1 MLECALNTNEW
12 DKTKQLFTL
21 PSVDALLE
29 DEDVPLTK
37 TAAMYLALHEGR
49 FGEIESKYAQ
59 ASQLCLKAWS
69 LLPSVGAKRNKESQ
83 LQHFTRLCEVRESS
97 KLLIEAEAHMARQT
111 VPDIKPILKTWK
123 HRLPNNYEPLSVW
136 NDLFHWRFN
145 VYDAFATKFSWT
157 SPATLT
163 SLHDR

>member
-12 DKTKQLFTL
+12 DKVTNLFTL
-21 PSVDALLE
+21 PSVNALLE
-29 DEDVPLTK
+29 DEDVLAN
-37 TAAMYLALHEGR
+37 TADMYLALHEGR

-59 ASQLCLKAWS
+59 ASELCLKAWS
-69 LLPSVGAKRNKESQ
+69 LLPSVGSKRNKESQ
-83 LQHFTRLCEVRESS
+83 LQHFTRLYEVRESS
-97 KLLIEAEAHMARQT
+97 KLLIEAEAHLARQT

-157 SPATLT
+157 SPATLA